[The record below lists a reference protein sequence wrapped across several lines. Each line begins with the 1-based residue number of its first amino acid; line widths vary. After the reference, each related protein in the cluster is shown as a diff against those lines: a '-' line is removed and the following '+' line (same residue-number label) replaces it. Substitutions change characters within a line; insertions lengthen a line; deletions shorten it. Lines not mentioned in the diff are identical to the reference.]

1 MEEEILWTKM
11 EEEKMEKYS
20 GPHAWQISIENI
32 VSLREILV
40 LRLLRVFKIYDLDYS
55 SLFGRSLLWLKCNV

>member
-1 MEEEILWTKM
+1 
-11 EEEKMEKYS
+11 MEKYS

-32 VSLREILV
+32 VPLREILV

-55 SLFGRSLLWLKCNV
+55 SLSGRSLLWLKRNV